1 MDGQGICLMI
11 VAMLSIA
18 MMIKM
23 ERLKR
28 KKQEGAVLLVVLF
41 VVMVIA
47 VVSLGFMSR
56 SDVEMAC
63 GKNMMLRT
71 QMDHLA
77 ESALEHAKGLILSPQ
92 DVGAEYWTGDVRQQL
107 VLGSDNYY
115 DVNVVKLAECNYQ
128 ITCTAYK
135 ETNGER
141 VGGGDL
147 TAELRIDPSI
157 ALWCGADTS
166 VSDRITVNGDIYC
179 NGNLSGSG
187 HIGGDV
193 FATGSIT
200 ATDVVGRKND
210 AVAQAPVSWP
220 ALQAGDFNPQYYI
233 GADLYSTCIIDSNVH
248 PGGNF
253 VPSAGNPAGVRYCTG
268 DIELQG
274 NVNIEGM
281 LVVTGSLRVSGTNN
295 VLNAVKNFPA
305 LLVGGEV
312 VIEDGAALRIN
323 GLARIGQRMV
333 ISNGAENVGIDV
345 LGALFI
351 AAGGIDGAVSA
362 TTNVDVTAGPL
373 KAAIQTWPVANSCN
387 RWTPAGGA
395 FFKSIARQ

>member
-1 MDGQGICLMI
+1 MAGPGICSMI

-23 ERLKR
+23 ERLNR
-28 KKQEGAVLLVVLF
+28 QKQEGAALLVVLF

-107 VLGSDNYY
+107 ILGGDNYY

-128 ITCTAYK
+128 ITCAAYR
-135 ETNGER
+135 ETKGER
-141 VGGGDL
+141 VGGGNL
-147 TAELRIDPSI
+147 IAELRIDPAI

-166 VSDRITVNGDIYC
+166 ISDRVTVNGDIYC

-187 HIGGDV
+187 HMGGDV
-193 FATGSIT
+193 FATGSVT
-200 ATDVVGRKND
+200 AAGVVGRKNN

-220 ALQAGDFNPQYYI
+220 TLQAGDFNPQYYI
-233 GADLYSTCIIDSNVH
+233 GPALYSTNVIDSNVH
-248 PGGNF
+248 PSGNF
-253 VPSAGNPAGVRYCTG
+253 LPSAGNPAGVRYCIG
-268 DIELQG
+268 DIKLPG
-274 NVNIEGM
+274 NVSIEGM
-281 LVVTGSLRVSGTNN
+281 LVVTGNLTVSGMNN
-295 VLNAVKNFPA
+295 VINAVKNFPA

-312 VIEDGAALRIN
+312 VIENGATLQIN
-323 GLARIGQRMV
+323 GLARIAQRMV
-333 ISNGAENVGIDV
+333 ISDGAENVDVDV

-362 TTNVDVTAGPL
+362 TTNVDITAGPL
-373 KAAIQTWPVANSCN
+373 KAAIQTWPVANSCT

-395 FFKSIARQ
+395 FFRSIARQ

>member
-1 MDGQGICLMI
+1 MKRI
-11 VAMLSIA
+11 
-18 MMIKM
+18 
-23 ERLKR
+23 KR
-28 KKQEGAVLLVVLF
+28 KKQEGAALLVVLF

-56 SDVEMAC
+56 SDVELAC

-77 ESALEHAKGLILSPQ
+77 ESGLEHAKGLMLSPQ
-92 DVGAEYWTGDVRQQL
+92 DLGAEYWTGDLRQQL
-107 VLGSDNYY
+107 VEASDNYY

-128 ITCTAYK
+128 ITCAAYR
-135 ETNGER
+135 ETNGEK
-141 VGGGDL
+141 VGGGNL
-147 TAELRIDPSI
+147 TAELRLDPSI

-166 VSDRITVNGDIYC
+166 ISDRITVNGDIYC
-179 NGNLSGSG
+179 NGDISGGG

-210 AVAQAPVSWP
+210 AVAQPPVSWP
-220 ALQAGDFNPQYYI
+220 ALQAGDFNPQYYK
-233 GADLYSTCIIDSNVH
+233 GPDLYSTYIIDSNVH

-253 VPSAGNPAGVRYCTG
+253 LPSAGNPAGVRYCIG
-268 DIELQG
+268 DIELPG

-281 LVVTGSLRVSGTNN
+281 LVVTGSLTISGTNN
-295 VLNAVKNFPA
+295 VINAVKNFPA

-312 VIEDGAALRIN
+312 VIEDGATLQIN
-323 GLARIGQRMV
+323 GLARIAQRMV
-333 ISNGAENVGIDV
+333 ISDGAQNVDIDV

-351 AAGGIDGAVSA
+351 AAGGIDGAVSG
-362 TTNVDVTAGPL
+362 TTNVDVTAAPL
-373 KAAIQTWPVANSCN
+373 KAAIQTWPAADNCI

-395 FFKSIARQ
+395 FFRSLTRQ